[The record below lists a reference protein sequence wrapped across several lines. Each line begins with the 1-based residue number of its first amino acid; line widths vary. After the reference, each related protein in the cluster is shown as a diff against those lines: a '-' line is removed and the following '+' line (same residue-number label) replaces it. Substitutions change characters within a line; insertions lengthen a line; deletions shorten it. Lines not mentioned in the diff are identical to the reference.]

1 MNNAISLIVSYKL
14 LRIKSNPGII
24 KFKEFLNVSAKIT
37 NATKEIITT
46 TKKLKVLIF
55 LFILFFFTFGMVVS
69 ASDIKSS
76 VT

>member
-1 MNNAISLIVSYKL
+1 MNNTMSLIVSYKL

-46 TKKLKVLIF
+46 N
-55 LFILFFFTFGMVVS
+55 
-69 ASDIKSS
+69 
-76 VT
+76 